1 MNEKEKEIYCI
12 KFIYRILSDKRVFN
26 RFSCTYFGN
35 IEENKTVRLND
46 CIDYIVDKYK
56 ELDVKED

>member
-1 MNEKEKEIYCI
+1 MDEKEKEKCCI
-12 KFIYRILSDKRVFN
+12 KFIYRILNDKRVFN

-46 CIDYIVDKYK
+46 CIDYIVKK
-56 ELDVKED
+56 FEELDVKEE